1 MDGGEKMEHIMT
13 ILNLKN
19 SPVIENFTAEMQT
32 WLMTYNDGD
41 TQIVWVTFY
50 NEKDTLSCIIEGYT
64 PDIKEFEVDSIEF
77 DTEKGLLYIR
87 EIDIFQEKAQYAYVF
102 ELPENDIQEILK
114 LFEEEA
120 TPA

>member
-1 MDGGEKMEHIMT
+1 MDGGEKKGCIMT
-13 ILNLKN
+13 ILNLKD
-19 SPVIENFTAEMQT
+19 SPIMEAFATEVQT
-32 WLMTYNDGD
+32 WLMSYNNGD